1 MNSKTMRP
9 IAAAI
14 GASFLA
20 MGVVPIAGAE
30 TNPFA
35 ATQLS
40 AGYELASAD
49 KSGTEGK
56 CGEAKCGGS
65 KAGSAD
71 KSDTAEGKCGGSKA
85 GSADK
90 SGTAEGKCGGSKA
103 DSTAKSEKAEGKC
116 GEGKCGG

>member
-1 MNSKTMRP
+1 MNSKTIRP

-20 MGVVPIAGAE
+20 MAVVPIASAE
-30 TNPFA
+30 SNPFA

-49 KSGTEGK
+49 KSSAEGK
-56 CGEAKCGGS
+56 CGEGQCGGS

-71 KSDTAEGKCGGSKA
+71 KSKTAEGKCGGN
-85 GSADK
+85 G
-90 SGTAEGKCGGSKA
+90 
-103 DSTAKSEKAEGKC
+103 
-116 GEGKCGG
+116 